1 MTDHAELIER
11 LRKDADFIDADTY
24 DECWEVKETARG
36 KRLRQAADRLAELDE
51 QLSLL
56 SAEPAQ

>member
-1 MTDHAELIER
+1 MIATAQIISQ
-11 LRKDADFIDADTY
+11 LRKDADFIDRDTY

-36 KRLRQAADRLAELDE
+36 KLLRQAADRLAELDE

-56 SAEPAQ
+56 AETSQ